1 MRTGADYIA
10 SLQDDRTVLID
21 GQAVDNVAEHPAF
34 RRVAETVAELFDI
47 AADPAN
53 GMQYH
58 SEEIDGPAN
67 LVFSIPRSA
76 EQLRQRRE
84 AVQRWA
90 KHTHGW
96 VGRSPDH
103 VGTFF
108 AAFAAHPD
116 VFEHPERDFAGNMR
130 RYYERILR
138 ENLYVSYAIIPPQ
151 YSRATTAS
159 GWEGDYIQVGVVGE
173 TEEGLIVR
181 GSQMLATGAAIAD
194 EVFVTCIKPLGPDDV
209 NFALSFALPASTKGL
224 KFLCRRPYGPETS
237 SEFDYPLTT
246 RYDEPDALVI
256 FDDVLIPWDRVFI
269 DRDITALRRQFFD
282 TGAHALGNWQ
292 AQTRLTTKL
301 QFIAAVARKV
311 TQVNGTEKIPG
322 VQEKLGELAAIVSS
336 VESSLLAAEYTAT
349 VDDAG
354 LLVPGKRALYGAM
367 GLQSETYPRVMQI
380 LRDLVGGGVLQL
392 PSGVADMKS
401 EVTAPDVERY
411 IASPNVSSEE
421 RIKLFRLAWD
431 IIGSEFAGRHQQ
443 YELFYAGA
451 PFVVKGVYTY
461 RNYGYEQHV
470 AELDEFLAGYGV
482 DGRTADLVGSTT
494 GKEA

>member
-1 MRTGADYIA
+1 MRTGAEYLT
-10 SLQDDRTVLID
+10 SLNDNRTILLD
-21 GQAVDNVAEHPAF
+21 GEVVHDVVNHPAF
-34 RRVAETVAELFDI
+34 ANVAKTVAELYDI

-58 SEEIDGPAN
+58 SEEIDGTAN
-67 LVFSIPRSA
+67 LVFSAPRTP
-76 EQLRQRRE
+76 EQLKARRV
-84 AVQRWA
+84 AVERWA

-108 AAFAAHPD
+108 AAFGSHPD
-116 VFEHPERDFAGNMR
+116 VFEHPERDFAGNIR

-173 TEEGLIVR
+173 TAEGLIVR

-194 EVFVTCIKPLGPDDV
+194 EVFVTCIKPLGADDQD
-209 NFALSFALPASTKGL
+209 FAVSFALPVDTKGL
-224 KFLCRRPYGPETS
+224 KLLCRRPFAPQAS
-237 SEFDYPLTT
+237 SEFDYPLTSN
-246 RYDEPDALVI
+246 YDEPDSLVI
-256 FDDVLIPWDRVFI
+256 FDDVLVPWDRVFI
-269 DRDITALRRQFFD
+269 DRDTEKLRRQFFD

-292 AQTRLTTKL
+292 AQTRLTVKL
-301 QFIAAVARKV
+301 QFIGAVARKI

-322 VQEKLGELAAIVSS
+322 VQEKLGELAATISS
-336 VESSLLAAEYTAT
+336 VESALLAAEYTAT
-349 VDDAG
+349 SDDAG
-354 LLVPGKRALYGAM
+354 MLVPGKRALYGTM
-367 GLQSETYPRVMQI
+367 GLQSEIYPKVIEI

-392 PSGVADMKS
+392 PSGVNDLHS
-401 EVTAPDVERY
+401 DVTRDDVRRY

-431 IIGSEFAGRHQQ
+431 IIGTEFAGRHQQ
-443 YELFYAGA
+443 YEMFYAGA
-451 PFVVKGVYTY
+451 PFVVKGAYTF
-461 RNYGYEQHV
+461 RNYGYEKHV
-470 AELDEFLAGYGV
+470 AELDEFLASYSHEPA
-482 DGRTADLVGSTT
+482 TSAIN
-494 GKEA
+494 A

>member
-1 MRTGADYIA
+1 MRTGEEYIKT
-10 SLQDDRTVLID
+10 LNDGRTVLID
-21 GQAVDNVAEHPAF
+21 GEVVDNVSEHPAF
-34 RRVAETVAELFDI
+34 RNVAHTIAELFDI

-58 SEEIDGPAN
+58 SEEINGPAN
-67 LVFSIPRSA
+67 RVFSIPRTP
-76 EQLRQRRE
+76 EELKLRRQ
-84 AVQRWA
+84 AVEKWA

-108 AAFAAHPD
+108 AAFGAHPE
-116 VFEHPERDFAGNMR
+116 VFEHTEHDFAGNIR
-130 RYYERILR
+130 RYYERILA

-151 YSRATTAS
+151 VSRATTAS
-159 GWEGDYIQVGVVGE
+159 GWEGEFLQVGVVRE

-209 NFALSFALPASTKGL
+209 DFAVSFALPVATPGL
-224 KFLCRRPYGPETS
+224 KLLCRRPFSPAAT

-246 RYDEPDALVI
+246 HYDEPDALVI
-256 FDDVLIPWDRVFI
+256 FEDVLVPWERVFI
-269 DRDITALRRQFFD
+269 DRNVEALRRQFFD

-292 AQTRLTTKL
+292 AQTRFTTKL

-311 TQVNGTEKIPG
+311 TQVNGTDKIPG
-322 VQEKLGELAAIVSS
+322 VQEKLGELAALVSS
-336 VESSLLAAEYTAT
+336 VESALIAAEYTAQA
-349 VDDAG
+349 DSSG
-354 LLVPGKRALYGAM
+354 MLVPGKRALYGAM
-367 GLQSETYPRVMQI
+367 GLQSETYPRVMAI

-401 EVTAPDVERY
+401 PTTAPDVERY
-411 IASPNVSSEE
+411 IASPGVPSEE

-461 RNYGYEQHV
+461 RNYGYEAQV

-482 DGRTADLVGSTT
+482 DGR
-494 GKEA
+494 KEDS

>member
-1 MRTGADYIA
+1 MRTGDEYIKT
-10 SLQDDRTVLID
+10 LNDGRTVLID
-21 GQAVDNVAEHPAF
+21 GQAVENVAEHPAF
-34 RRVAETVAELFDI
+34 RNVIGTIAELFDI

-58 SEEIDGPAN
+58 SQEINGTAN
-67 LVFSIPRSA
+67 RVFSIPRTP
-76 EQLRQRRE
+76 EELKLRRQ
-84 AVQRWA
+84 AVERWA

-108 AAFAAHPD
+108 AAFGAHPE
-116 VFEHPERDFAGNMR
+116 VFEDPEHDYAGNIT
-130 RYYERILR
+130 RYYKRILA

-151 YSRATTAS
+151 VSRATTAS
-159 GWEGDYIQVGVVGE
+159 GWEGDFLQVGVVRE

-181 GSQMLATGAAIAD
+181 GSQMLATGGAIAD
-194 EVFVTCIKPLGPDDV
+194 EVFVTCIKPLGADDV
-209 NFALSFALPASTKGL
+209 DFAISFALPAATEGL
-224 KFLCRRPYGPETS
+224 KFLCRRPFAPAAT
-237 SEFDYPLTT
+237 SEFDYPLTSH
-246 RYDEPDALVI
+246 YDEPDALVV
-256 FDDVLIPWDRVFI
+256 FEDVLVPWDRVFI
-269 DRDITALRRQFFD
+269 NRNIDTLRRQFFE

-292 AQTRLTTKL
+292 AQTRFTTKL

-311 TQVNGTEKIPG
+311 TQVNGTDKIPG
-322 VQEKLGELAAIVSS
+322 VQEKLGELAAVVSS
-336 VESSLLAAEYTAT
+336 VESALIAAEYCAEA
-349 VDDAG
+349 DSSG
-354 LLVPGKRALYGAM
+354 MLVPGKRSLYGAM
-367 GLQSETYPRVMQI
+367 GLQSETYPRVIAI

-392 PSGVADMKS
+392 PSGVVDMKS
-401 EVTAPDVERY
+401 PVTAPDIERY
-411 IASPNVSSEE
+411 IASPGVPSEE

-461 RNYGYEQHV
+461 RNYGYEAQV

-482 DGRTADLVGSTT
+482 DGR
-494 GKEA
+494 KEEN